1 LTNDNL
7 SKKLRDL
14 REKCGYTQQQI
25 ANTLNIDRS
34 TYSYY
39 ETGKTSPDIP
49 SLIVLANVFSVS
61 IEELLGQE
69 QQTPLALNDSGSPKK
84 MSILGK
90 NFSKND
96 SHIYDLTKNEK
107 QLICYFRAAKP
118 ETRKHILDIINSKDQ
133 KE

>member
-1 LTNDNL
+1 MTDNYL

-61 IEELLGQE
+61 IEELLGQD

-84 MSILGK
+84 MSKLGK
-90 NFSKND
+90 SFAKND

-107 QLICYFRAAKP
+107 QLICYFRASTP
-118 ETRKHILDIINSKDQ
+118 EIRKQILELINSKDE

>member
-1 LTNDNL
+1 MTDNYL

-25 ANTLNIDRS
+25 ANALNIDRS

-49 SLIVLANVFSVS
+49 SLLVLANVFSISV
-61 IEELLGQE
+61 EELLGQE
-69 QQTPLALNDSGSPKK
+69 QQAPLALNDSGSPKMAGK
-84 MSILGK
+84 LGK
-90 NFSKND
+90 NFAEND
-96 SHIYDLTKNEK
+96 SHIYDLTKDEK

-118 ETRKHILDIINSKDQ
+118 EIRKHILDVINSKC
-133 KE
+133 ERG

>member
-1 LTNDNL
+1 MTDNYL

-25 ANTLNIDRS
+25 ANALNIDRS

-61 IEELLGQE
+61 IEELLGQD
-69 QQTPLALNDSGSPKK
+69 QQPPLALNDSGSPKK
-84 MSILGK
+84 MSKLSK
-90 NFSKND
+90 SFSKNFMKKLVKKLV
-96 SHIYDLTKNEK
+96 SNLPVALLPPKM
-107 QLICYFRAAKP
+107 Q
-118 ETRKHILDIINSKDQ
+118 
-133 KE
+133 

>member
-1 LTNDNL
+1 MTNIYL

-25 ANTLNIDRS
+25 ANVLNIDRS

-69 QQTPLALNDSGSPKK
+69 EQAPLALHDSGSPKK
-84 MSILGK
+84 ASKLDK
-90 NFSKND
+90 NFAND

-107 QLICYFRAAKP
+107 QLICYFRAASP
-118 ETRKHILDIINSKDQ
+118 EIRKHILDVINSKCE
-133 KE
+133 KK